1 MAEAEDMTVTGTAD
15 MTMIGG
21 EEDMTVIGTADITM
35 TGAEEDM
42 TVTGTADLTM
52 AGIEGT
58 TKKDNSR
65 INRYNCTILVHPAN
79 ECTSSIAVCV
89 SLT

>member
-21 EEDMTVIGTADITM
+21 EKDMTVIGTADITM
-35 TGAEEDM
+35 TVIEEDM

-65 INRYNCTILVHPAN
+65 LSTDIIALFWFIRQ
-79 ECTSSIAVCV
+79 TSTLLQLRFA
-89 SLT
+89 